1 MRQLKITK
9 QFTNRDSQSFA
20 SYLAEV
26 SNIPLISA
34 EEEVALSKKIQKG
47 DVVALQKLVDAN
59 LRFVISVAKQYSSQ
73 SPLPDLVQ
81 EGNLGLMIAA
91 QRFDSSKGFK
101 FISYAVWWIRQSI
114 MQYISDNGRK
124 IRLPLNK
131 INVANRIN
139 SATSELEQL
148 LHRSPTSF
156 EISEYLTEIDASA
169 VNPDASK
176 FTNDKIDEMI
186 EHNQSV
192 LSLDAKISSDEDSGS
207 IIDLMAGED
216 DGQAAMNLKDLGI
229 ELGRLLN
236 KLPSREKDIL
246 TMHFGLFGQKQTSLE
261 EIGVIFGLS
270 RERVRQIR
278 ENSLKKLKLKS
289 HKTTLREYR

>member
-9 QFTNRDSQSFA
+9 QFTNRDSQSF
-20 SYLAEV
+20 SNYLAEV

-34 EEEVALSKKIQKG
+34 EEESILADKIKNG
-47 DVVALQKLVDAN
+47 DMDALQKLVDAN

-81 EGNLGLMIAA
+81 EGNLGLIKAA
-91 QRFDSSKGFK
+91 SRFDASKGFK

-114 MQYISDNGRK
+114 MQYISENGRK

-131 INVANRIN
+131 ISVVSRIN
-139 SATSELEQL
+139 SATSELEQIL
-148 LHRSPTSF
+148 QRNPTSF
-156 EISEYLTEIDASA
+156 EISEYLTEIETQAL
-169 VNPDASK
+169 NPDTSR
-176 FTNDKIDEMI
+176 FTQEKIDEMI
-186 EHNQSV
+186 EQNQNVS
-192 LSLDAKISSDEDSGS
+192 SLDAKISTSEDSS
-207 IIDLMAGED
+207 NIIDLIEGED
-216 DGQAAMNLKDLGI
+216 EGQLTMNLKDLGI

-236 KLPSREKDIL
+236 KLPSREKDVL
-246 TMHFGLFGQKQTSLE
+246 TMCFGLFGQKQRSLD
-261 EIGVIFGLS
+261 EIGDIFGLT

-289 HKTTLREYR
+289 RNTSLIEYR